1 MTAKLRRVGFMV
13 HTPAVSRG
21 FASAKIPPTSSID
34 SDAEIATAPFNLC
47 WVRKVIGKQI
57 RRALRSNSRHGRI
70 FSSATAAFSVVWPR
84 PALFAVVG

>member
-1 MTAKLRRVGFMV
+1 MPKSQQRRSIYVGL
-13 HTPAVSRG
+13 G
-21 FASAKIPPTSSID
+21 
-34 SDAEIATAPFNLC
+34 
-47 WVRKVIGKQI
+47 KVIGKQV